1 MRELVKEFV
10 KIVAE
15 NLPISEPIVE
25 FGSLQVSGHEGFA
38 DLRSFFATMEYVGCD
53 MQEGTGVD
61 RVLDLHNI
69 DLPSESAGTVLI
81 MDTLEHVAYPVR
93 ALEEVFRI
101 LKIDGLVIISSVM
114 NFPIHEFPN
123 DYWRFTPEG
132 FRVLLNPFSS
142 CFVEY
147 AGIEGFPHTVVG
159 IGSKGRSIDR
169 ICTCSFDM
177 KFKGWK
183 RRWCNPDGST
193 ARWKR
198 IVKGITPPILLPMLK
213 YGYGKI
219 SKQMARK
226 FY

>member
-1 MRELVKEFV
+1 MNKLVKEFV

-15 NLPISEPIVE
+15 NFPISEPIVE
-25 FGSLQVSGHEGFA
+25 FGSLQVPGQEGFA
-38 DLRSFFATMEYVGCD
+38 DLRPFFPMMEYVGCD
-53 MQEGTGVD
+53 MRKGIGVD

-69 DLPSESAGTVLI
+69 DLPSESVGTVFI
-81 MDTLEHVAYPVR
+81 MNTLEHVTYPVR

-101 LKIDGLVIISSVM
+101 LKTDGLVIISSVM
-114 NFPIHEFPN
+114 NFPIHEFPH
-123 DYWRFTPEG
+123 DYWRFTPDG

-159 IGSKGRSIDR
+159 IGSKGRPIDR
-169 ICTCSFDM
+169 ICSYSFDI
-177 KFKGWK
+177 KFKDWK

-193 ARWKR
+193 TRWKR
-198 IVKGITPPILLPMLK
+198 LVKGITPPILLSVFR
-213 YGYGKI
+213 YGYEKI
-219 SKQMARK
+219 SKQMTRK